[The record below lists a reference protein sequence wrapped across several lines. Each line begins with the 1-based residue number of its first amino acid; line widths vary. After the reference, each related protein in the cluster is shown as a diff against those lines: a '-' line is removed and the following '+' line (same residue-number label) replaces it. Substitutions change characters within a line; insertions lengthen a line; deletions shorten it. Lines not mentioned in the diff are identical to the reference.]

1 MHDTRLLLG
10 WVNCTDGNPPD
21 FRDPRE
27 QQGWNEFKSR
37 VVEASGGRA
46 TAQELD
52 HDAVRTYLG
61 NQRESLRKCLRS
73 LAELED
79 RPSYSRIG
87 PPWSEWG

>member
-1 MHDTRLLLG
+1 VHDTRLLLG
-10 WVNCTDGNPPD
+10 WVNCTDGNTPD

-61 NQRESLRKCLRS
+61 NQRESLRECLRS

-79 RPSYSRIG
+79 QPILFTDRP
-87 PPWSEWG
+87 PLE